1 MGVLSK
7 KQAFEIVY
15 GRHPSA
21 AEIEQ
26 LRLFGPEEAN
36 HDPGQIPSVS
46 TGNFEIQP
54 EEIVSLFYQSILGRS
69 PDQPGLLHHTRRI
82 RQGTPLT
89 EVVRDF
95 LNSAESKL
103 RGVVSLGYLD
113 ALPPNVI
120 DLDPSPAKRQLLWD
134 HLRTVWSRL
143 GRDDPYWSVLAS
155 EDFRIANMSRSDQ
168 IDRFYESG
176 RFDIERLVKYLSRNG
191 RRNLS

>member
-46 TGNFEIQP
+46 IGNFEIRP
-54 EEIVSLFYQSILGRS
+54 EEIVSSLYQSILGRS
-69 PDQPGLLHHTRRI
+69 PDEAGRLHHARRI
-82 RQGTPLT
+82 REGTPLS
-89 EVVRDF
+89 EVVGDF

-103 RGVVSLGYLD
+103 RGIVSLGHLD

-120 DLDPSPAKRQLLWD
+120 DLDLSPAKRQLLWE
-134 HLRTVWSRL
+134 HLSTVWSRL
-143 GRDDPYWSVLAS
+143 GREDPYWSVLAS
-155 EDFRIANMSRSDQ
+155 EDFRIANMSRADQ
-168 IDRFYESG
+168 IDRFYESA
-176 RFDIERLVKYLSRNG
+176 RFDIERLAK
-191 RRNLS
+191 